1 MSRAGDRVLEVPK
14 RDASGRQWPI
24 WRRQLKVSLA
34 ARGLIG
40 YLHGTKLMLID
51 PVQGQSPAWIPTTTE
66 EKEAVREYK
75 ASRQKWVKEDALVKQ
90 QISVTLPDSLF
101 IDIMSKDTSHEC
113 FEVLQNK
120 FKNWSFVV
128 AVEKRCQLGELKLKD
143 SRDARAHF
151 NKIKVF
157 HEELASLG
165 QRVSDTNLFNIIFMS
180 LPRSYNP
187 ILMSALLNMRLHN
200 RSITAEEL
208 MSMVIDAYDQFVAQG
223 TIKSKSDDV
232 AFNAD
237 LRRDKGCT
245 TKKFNGDCY
254 NCGWHGHRG
263 RDCWEEGRK
272 KHGQAP
278 KGWRPRGKKNKD
290 SKDSKPLRS
299 VNVAA
304 DEKEPDAVWL
314 VVSFTDEPEA
324 MSSLPFATLAYTG
337 TQTNTIELYDS
348 GASQHLSP
356 YHEHFVN
363 FVDITPKP
371 ITATDKH
378 TFDATGCSKLYVEI
392 PNGNTKARILLKN
405 VLYAPSMGVTLVSI
419 SKLAATGYAAL
430 FRDSVCRIFN
440 PPKKL
445 VSEIPI
451 SNGLYRV

>member
-1 MSRAGDRVLEVPK
+1 MP
-14 RDASGRQWPI
+14 
-24 WRRQLKVSLA
+24 
-34 ARGLIG
+34 
-40 YLHGTKLMLID
+40 ID

-66 EKEAVREYK
+66 EKEAVREYE
-75 ASRQKWVKEDALVKQ
+75 ASRQKWVEEDALIKQ

-101 IDIMSKDTSHEC
+101 IDIMSKDTSYEC

-120 FKNWSFVV
+120 FENRSFVV
-128 AVEKRCQLGELKLKD
+128 AVEKRRQLGELKLKD
-143 SRDARAHF
+143 GGDARAHF
-151 NKIKVF
+151 DKIKVF
-157 HEELASLG
+157 REELASLG
-165 QRVSDTNLFNIIFMS
+165 QRVSDTDLFNIIFMS

-187 ILMSALLNMRLHN
+187 ILMSASSNMRLHN

-237 LRRDKGCT
+237 SGRDKGRT
-245 TKKFNGDCY
+245 TKKFDGNCY

-263 RDCWEEGRK
+263 RDCWEEGGK

-290 SKDSKPLRS
+290 SKDSKPPRS
-299 VNVAA
+299 ANVAA

-314 VVSFTDEPEA
+314 ADSFTDEPEA

-337 TQTNTIELYDS
+337 TQTNTVELYDS

-356 YHEHFVN
+356 YREHFIN

-371 ITATDKH
+371 IMAADKR
-378 TFDATGCSKLYVEI
+378 TFDATGRGDLYVEI

-419 SKLAATGYAAL
+419 SKLAAAGYSAL

-440 PPKKL
+440 PRKKL
-445 VSEIPI
+445 VGEIPI